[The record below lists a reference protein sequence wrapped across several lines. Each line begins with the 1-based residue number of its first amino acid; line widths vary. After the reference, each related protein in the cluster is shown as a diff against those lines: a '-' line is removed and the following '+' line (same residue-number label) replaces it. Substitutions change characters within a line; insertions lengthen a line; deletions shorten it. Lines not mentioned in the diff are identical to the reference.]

1 MMSVMTAASHT
12 RRVVLTG
19 FDGLQ
24 ALDLVGPAEVFS
36 MASRLEPDAYS
47 IEVVASRPGEITAS
61 SGLRLGVDRT
71 PAMCR
76 GPIDTLVVVGGMGVP
91 RALEDRGLVS
101 WIQGAASRSRR
112 VTSVCNGA
120 FLLARAGLLDG
131 RRATTHWSACAT
143 LQQRYPEIDVEPDA
157 IFVKDGDVYT
167 SAGVTAGMDLS
178 LALVEEDLGRHAALE
193 VARWLVLFLKRPGGQ
208 SQFSAQLSAQ
218 IAAREP
224 LRDLQAWIADNLE
237 TDLSVPALAERACMS
252 PRNFARA
259 FRKEVGVTPAV
270 YVEGARVEAA
280 RVALAGSREPIEAI
294 ARRCG
299 FGTVETMRRAFHRR
313 LGVGPSSYRERFLT
327 LAESREA
334 A

>member
-1 MMSVMTAASHT
+1 MTAVSDT
-12 RRVVLTG
+12 RRIVLLG
-19 FDGLQ
+19 FDRFQ

-36 MASRLEPDAYS
+36 MASRLEEGAYS
-47 IEVVASRPGEITAS
+47 IEVVAARNSEITSS
-61 SGLRLGVDRT
+61 SGLCLRPNGSL
-71 PAMCR
+71 AACR
-76 GPIDTLVVVGGMGVP
+76 GPIDTLVVVGGEGVP
-91 RALEDRGLVS
+91 HALEDRGTVS
-101 WIQGAASRSRR
+101 WITKAAARTRR

-120 FLLARAGLLDG
+120 FLLAAAGLLDG
-131 RRATTHWSACAT
+131 RRATTHWSACET
-143 LQQRYPEIDVEPDA
+143 LQRRYPEVEVEPDS
-157 IFVKDGDVYT
+157 IFVKDGDLYT

-178 LALVEEDLGRHAALE
+178 LALVEEDLGRRAALE

-218 IAAREP
+218 IAEREP

-237 TDLSVPALAERACMS
+237 ADLSVPALAERACMS

-259 FRKEVGVTPAV
+259 FRKEVGMTPAA
-270 YVEGARVEAA
+270 YVEAA
-280 RVALAGSREPIEAI
+280 RIEAARIALDGSQEPIDSV

-313 LGVGPSSYRERFLT
+313 LGVGPSSYRERFMT
-327 LAESREA
+327 LAEVRQA